1 MKFGMFDVGVADWCR
16 YEPDS
21 AAVADLQPA
30 TSYDAHDD
38 GLLPA
43 DDATSVCLDDDYY
56 DLTADEVAIS
66 GWLISVLTPF
76 QHKLNCRGCS
86 ASGNSL
92 QYRLEE
98 GVLPLLQVITNPDT
112 TRDHNLNICIL
123 GFQQHMNKVYLHSL
137 LHPFSALTLLVG
149 RQEGHPARKKLS
161 GEVLTWLSVWSKMQT
176 CIWPS

>member
-86 ASGNSL
+86 ASGDSL

-112 TRDHNLNICIL
+112 TRDHNLNICI
-123 GFQQHMNKVYLHSL
+123 
-137 LHPFSALTLLVG
+137 
-149 RQEGHPARKKLS
+149 
-161 GEVLTWLSVWSKMQT
+161 
-176 CIWPS
+176 